1 MTLNNGTTVSPGP
14 TAGAART
21 PGYAG
26 TLAAACGAVFVAQ
39 VANALPASLLGL
51 FQEDLNTHGSQLTWI
66 TAAFMIAVVCFE
78 FTFGVLGDLFGR
90 RRLVVA
96 GTALVAVGSVVAA
109 LAPAV
114 QVLWIGAALN
124 GLGAG
129 AMFPGSL
136 TAITALTR
144 GMRQRAHAVAV
155 WSGFLSAGAAVS
167 PLVGGMFAKV
177 GSWRGSFWVLVGLA
191 LVSMVLTLL
200 LATESTAPEGR
211 RFDVPG
217 QITFAVG
224 LVLVLYGAVE
234 GPESGWSTL
243 PVLLSLALG
252 AVFLAAFVVVELGA
266 ESPILD
272 LKLFLNRPFAVSSVV
287 AVIGMLA
294 FLGACFATSM
304 WMGPV
309 QHQDPMRVGVL
320 FLLLQGPAFVL
331 IPVVS
336 RLLHRVA
343 ASWLLTSGFVLL
355 AAGCLLFTRLD
366 VTDPGLGAFVAPSLL
381 IGIGFALTVSSV
393 TTVALNSVPPNLAG
407 MASATTNML
416 RDLGFV
422 LGPVVVG
429 AVALSHAGS
438 AFAADL
444 PGAGLPTAQSAAAQA
459 IAAADGPLAVN
470 GLPPT
475 VPGSAAHGLALD
487 ALGSGFSTAYWVC
500 GIAAAV
506 AAALTAFGMIGRR
519 ARGAAE
525 HEVTAPGL
533 PGQDGKAEP
542 VAEAARP

>member
-1 MTLNNGTTVSPGP
+1 MTLNNGTTLSQGP

-26 TLAAACGAVFVAQ
+26 TLAAACAAVFVAQ

-90 RRLVVA
+90 RKLVAA
-96 GTALVAVGSVVAA
+96 GTALVAVGSTTAA
-109 LAPAV
+109 LAPTV

-136 TAITALTR
+136 TAITAVTR
-144 GMRQRAHAVAV
+144 SMRERAHAVAL

-167 PLVGGMFAKV
+167 PLLGGMFAKV

-191 LVSMVLTLL
+191 LVSMVLTLT
-200 LATESTAPEGR
+200 LAEESRAPEGR

-217 QITFAVG
+217 QITFAIG
-224 LVLVLYGAVE
+224 LILVLYGAVE
-234 GPESGWSTL
+234 GPESGWTTL
-243 PVLLSLALG
+243 PVMFSFAFG
-252 AVFLAAFVVVELGA
+252 ACFLAAFIVVELGA
-266 ESPILD
+266 ESPIFD
-272 LKLFLNRPFAVSSVV
+272 LKLFRNRAFTVSSVV

-294 FLGACFATSM
+294 FLGACFAMSM

-309 QHQDPMRVGVL
+309 QHQDPMRVAIL

-343 ASWLLTSGFVLL
+343 PTWLLTTGFALM
-355 AAGCLLFTRLD
+355 AIGCLLFTRLD
-366 VTDPGLGAFVAPSLL
+366 VTDPGLGPFVAPALL
-381 IGIGFALTVSSV
+381 IGIGFALTISSV
-393 TTVALNSVPPNLAG
+393 TAVALNSVPPNLAG

-416 RDLGFV
+416 RDLGFA

-429 AVALSHAGS
+429 AVALSNAGS
-438 AFAADL
+438 AFADHL
-444 PGAGLPTAQSAAAQA
+444 SGTGLPAAQVAAAGD
-459 IAAADGPLAVN
+459 IAAVGGPIAVN
-470 GLPPT
+470 SLPAGA
-475 VPGSAAHGLALD
+475 PGSAAHGLALD
-487 ALGSGFSTAYWVC
+487 ALGSGFSTAFLVC
-500 GIAAAV
+500 GVAAAV
-506 AAALTAFGMIGRR
+506 AAVLTAFGMIGVRTHR
-519 ARGAAE
+519 SAGDEASAPSSAGA
-525 HEVTAPGL
+525 
-533 PGQDGKAEP
+533 DGKA
-542 VAEAARP
+542 RPAPTAV

>member
-1 MTLNNGTTVSPGP
+1 MTLNNGTTTSQGP

-26 TLAAACGAVFVAQ
+26 TLAAACAAVFVAQ

-90 RRLVVA
+90 RKLVAA
-96 GTALVAVGSVVAA
+96 GTALVAVGSTTAA
-109 LAPAV
+109 LAPTV
-114 QVLWIGAALN
+114 QVLWVGAALN

-136 TAITALTR
+136 TAITAVTR
-144 GMRQRAHAVAV
+144 SMRERAHAVAL

-167 PLVGGMFAKV
+167 PLLGGMFAKV

-191 LVSMVLTLL
+191 LVSMVLTLT
-200 LATESTAPEGR
+200 LAEESRAPEGR

-217 QITFAVG
+217 QITFAIG

-234 GPESGWSTL
+234 GPESGWTTL
-243 PVLLSLALG
+243 PVMFSFAFG
-252 AVFLAAFVVVELGA
+252 ACFLAAFIVVELGA
-266 ESPILD
+266 ESPIFD
-272 LKLFLNRPFAVSSVV
+272 LKLFRNRAFTVSSVV

-294 FLGACFATSM
+294 FLGACFAMSM

-309 QHQDPMRVGVL
+309 QHQDPMRVAIL

-343 ASWLLTSGFVLL
+343 ATWLLTTGFALM
-355 AAGCLLFTRLD
+355 AIGCLLFTRLD
-366 VTDPGLGAFVAPSLL
+366 VTDPGLGPFVAPALL
-381 IGIGFALTVSSV
+381 IGIGFALTISSV
-393 TTVALNSVPPNLAG
+393 TAVALNSVPPNLAG

-416 RDLGFV
+416 RDLGFA

-429 AVALSHAGS
+429 AVALSNAGS
-438 AFAADL
+438 AFADHLSGTDL
-444 PGAGLPTAQSAAAQA
+444 PAAQVAAAGD
-459 IAAADGPLAVN
+459 IAAVGGPIAVN
-470 GLPPT
+470 GLPAGA
-475 VPGSAAHGLALD
+475 PGSAAHALALD
-487 ALGSGFSTAYWVC
+487 ALGSGFSTAFLVC
-500 GIAAAV
+500 GVAAAV
-506 AAALTAFGMIGRR
+506 AAVLTAFGMIGVRTHRHAGDEASAPSSAGGDGR
-519 ARGAAE
+519 ARPAP
-525 HEVTAPGL
+525 TA
-533 PGQDGKAEP
+533 
-542 VAEAARP
+542 V

>member
-1 MTLNNGTTVSPGP
+1 MTLNNGTTTSPGP
-14 TAGAART
+14 TAGAARA

-26 TLAAACGAVFVAQ
+26 TLAAACCAVFVAQ

-90 RRLVVA
+90 RRLVAA
-96 GTALVAVGSVVAA
+96 GTALVAVGSTTAA
-109 LAPAV
+109 LAPTV

-136 TAITALTR
+136 TAITAVTR
-144 GMRQRAHAVAV
+144 SMRERAHAVAL

-167 PLVGGMFAKV
+167 PLLGGMFAKV

-191 LVSMVLTLL
+191 LVSMVLTLT
-200 LATESTAPEGR
+200 LAQESRAPEGR

-217 QITFAVG
+217 QITFAIG

-234 GPESGWSTL
+234 GPESGWTTL
-243 PVLLSLALG
+243 PVMFSFAFG
-252 AVFLAAFVVVELGA
+252 ACFLAAFIVVELGA
-266 ESPILD
+266 ESPIFD
-272 LKLFLNRPFAVSSVV
+272 LKLFRNRAFTVSSVV

-294 FLGACFATSM
+294 FLGACFAMSM

-309 QHQDPMRVGVL
+309 QHQDPMRVAIL

-343 ASWLLTSGFVLL
+343 ATWLLTTGFALM
-355 AAGCLLFTRLD
+355 AIGCLLFTRLD
-366 VTDPGLGAFVAPSLL
+366 VTDPGLGPFVAPALL
-381 IGIGFALTVSSV
+381 IGIGFALTISSV
-393 TTVALNSVPPNLAG
+393 TAVALNSVPPSLAG

-416 RDLGFV
+416 RDLGFA

-429 AVALSHAGS
+429 AVALSNAGS
-438 AFAADL
+438 AFAGNLSGADL
-444 PGAGLPTAQSAAAQA
+444 PAAQVAAAGE
-459 IAAADGPLAVN
+459 IAAAGGPIAVN
-470 GLPPT
+470 SLPAGA
-475 VPGSAAHGLALD
+475 PGSAAHGLALD
-487 ALGSGFSTAYWVC
+487 ALGSGFSTAFLVC
-500 GIAAAV
+500 GVAAAV
-506 AAALTAFGMIGRR
+506 AAVLTAVGMIGVRTHR
-519 ARGAAE
+519 SAE
-525 HEVTAPGL
+525 DEASALRSPGSDGRQEPAPTT
-533 PGQDGKAEP
+533 
-542 VAEAARP
+542 V